1 LATPV
6 KGLDEMNLA
15 RFLPIGALALAATI
29 GAGPAWAQTAPPTAP
44 ASSPLKVP
52 AAPATAPA
60 PAPMQI
66 DSHVAAM
73 VNDEVISTYDLRQ
86 RMLLL
91 IVTSGVQPTEQN
103 LPDIQREAMRSLV
116 DERLQLQ
123 EIRRVETKQ
132 KIHIQPTEKELDE
145 ELTDLA
151 KSNNMKLDQLMRSLQ
166 AAGVQPSTMRDQM
179 RVQMAWRRYMS
190 GRFGSNVHIGDD
202 QIKASLQRFYT
213 AAAKP
218 QYLVSEVFIDAA
230 RVGGMEQASAG
241 AQQLIAQLK
250 QGAPFAA
257 VARQFSA
264 APTAANGGDA
274 GWMVSGDI
282 PPTIEQALEPLK
294 PGEVAGPVATS
305 DGVYILLLRD
315 RRAGASATVVDL
327 KQAAVALPADAP
339 ADQVAAANA
348 SLETLRH
355 EVKGCADFEAKAAKV
370 HGVSAGD
377 TGETDVK
384 ELSPEFRDAVDKLGV
399 DQVSAPIRSKVGMHL
414 VAVCARHAGGLAAPS
429 RESIEDRLRGE
440 QISMLAK
447 RFLRDL
453 RNSATIEAK

>member
-1 LATPV
+1 
-6 KGLDEMNLA
+6 MNVA
-15 RFLPIGALALAATI
+15 RFLASWTPGLTAAVLAGASLAQISPAPSATAPIGQVAPVAAI
-29 GAGPAWAQTAPPTAP
+29 APPP
-44 ASSPLKVP
+44 
-52 AAPATAPA
+52 APA
-60 PAPMQI
+60 PAPQI
-66 DSHVAAM
+66 DSHVAAT
-73 VNDEVISTYDLRQ
+73 VNDEIISTYDLRQ

-123 EIRRVETKQ
+123 EIRRVEQKQ
-132 KIHIQPTEKELDE
+132 KIHIQPTEKELDD
-145 ELTDLA
+145 ELGDLA
-151 KSNNMKLDQLMRSLQ
+151 KSNNMKVDQLMRSLQ

-179 RVQMAWRRYMS
+179 RVQIAWRRYMS
-190 GRFGSNVHIGDD
+190 GRFGSAVHIGDD
-202 QIKASLQRFYT
+202 QIKASLQRFYA

-218 QYLVSEVFIDAA
+218 QYQVSEVFIDAA
-230 RVGGMEQASAG
+230 RVGGMEQAAAG

-274 GWMVSGDI
+274 GWLISGDI
-282 PPTIEQALEPLK
+282 QPALEQALENLK
-294 PGEVAGPVATS
+294 PGQVAGPIPTA

-315 RRAGASATVVDL
+315 RRAGAAATVVDL
-327 KQAAVALPADAP
+327 KQAVVALPADAS
-339 ADQVAAANA
+339 AEQVSAASATLA
-348 SLETLRH
+348 TLRA
-355 EVKGCADFEAKAAKV
+355 EVKGCADFEAKAARV
-370 HGVSAGD
+370 NGVSAGD
-377 TGETDVK
+377 TGDTDEK
-384 ELSPEFRDAVDKLGV
+384 ELSPAFREVVDQLKV
-399 DQVSAPIRSKVGMHL
+399 DQVGGPVRSKVGLHL
-414 VAVCARHAGGLAAPS
+414 VAVCGRHAGGLAEPS
-429 RESIEDRLRGE
+429 RNDIEDKLRGD